1 MLTNNHIS
9 ICFSET
15 NVVDHKPKHL
25 DDFSLGD
32 FEQPLSH
39 CCNLG
44 LKWGVEN
51 LQCTAFPAPVGFRLP
66 FIMNRSFIN

>member
-1 MLTNNHIS
+1 MI
-9 ICFSET
+9 
-15 NVVDHKPKHL
+15 
-25 DDFSLGD
+25 SLGD

-51 LQCTAFPAPVGFRLP
+51 LQCTAFPAPVGFL
-66 FIMNRSFIN
+66 FFLIINRSFIN